1 MIEYARGPGRKS
13 VPLRC
18 CYSRLVTAVLPT
30 IAAMY
35 PLLKSEDAGDGRS
48 DHMSGY
54 CQGPPGG
61 RLRRA
66 GAGARRRVVHRTLRL
81 LRLPCWSRLI
91 PSMRYS
97 SAVYAGCVTLLCP
110 CITSG
115 RGALYMLIALLLP
128 CALCQEYRAHEP
140 RPVHHHMSNAGPV
153 HVTLLRAVGFLDGTP
168 TWRGWSVRP
177 PPCHR

>member
-66 GAGARRRVVHRTLRL
+66 GAGARRRVVHRTA
-81 LRLPCWSRLI
+81 P
-91 PSMRYS
+91 
-97 SAVYAGCVTLLCP
+97 T
-110 CITSG
+110 
-115 RGALYMLIALLLP
+115 ALLVPVDSLH
-128 CALCQEYRAHEP
+128 ALQLCCICRLRDAP
-140 RPVHHHMSNAGPV
+140 VPVHH
-153 HVTLLRAVGFLDGTP
+153 
-168 TWRGWSVRP
+168 VRP
-177 PPCHR
+177 DRGGRAGRCTCSSRCCYHARSARSTELMNQGLFITTCLMLAQFM